1 MKLIKEKKKEEKGS
15 DEEEKGGEAGGG
27 KEAARR
33 KGQRK
38 QEKAKKKEIWRLKTR
53 DNSKQSG
60 QSTVHPQGGE
70 ERRVNA
76 SLNSVK
82 LHPVSFWK
90 LSMYFC
96 AYGKPALWKIDN

>member
-15 DEEEKGGEAGGG
+15 DEEERGGEGREGGS
-27 KEAARR
+27 KEKRAKKAR
-33 KGQRK
+33 
-38 QEKAKKKEIWRLKTR
+38 ESKKKEIWRLKTR